1 MKRRMQ
7 RIAISFL
14 CALLAFPLG
23 NAHAAGALERCLQD
37 VLQAISSLQ
46 PQQPTAAPTVTPT
59 ERPAKKT
66 PAWQSSTPPQAVTD
80 LLNLWQQH
88 DIYIDLPAPSFAT
101 LNERSRY
108 EIANRFTL
116 LYDAQTDEK
125 DWFFFLELPGG
136 YAPMRDAHALAISY
150 YCKINETE
158 AYKLYD
164 SLVYNTIGSE
174 ASRDVGTFTV
184 KLTSLRD
191 GARILTIAPQ

>member
-1 MKRRMQ
+1 MKRRFQ
-7 RIAISFL
+7 RVIVSFL
-14 CALLAFPLG
+14 CVLLVFQFG
-23 NAHAAGALERCLQD
+23 NARAAGALERCLQD

-46 PQQPTAAPTVTPT
+46 PQQPTAAPTVTPI

-88 DIYIDLPAPSFAT
+88 DIYIDLPAPSFAAI
-101 LNERSRY
+101 NERSRY
-108 EIANRFTL
+108 EIADRFTL
-116 LYDAQTDEK
+116 LYDAQTEDK
-125 DWFFFLELPGG
+125 GWFFYLELPGA
-136 YAPMRDAHALAISY
+136 YAPMRNAHALAISY
-150 YCKINETE
+150 FCKINETE

-174 ASRDVGTFTV
+174 ASRNVGTFTV

-191 GARILTIAPQ
+191 GARILTVAPQ